1 MGAVIVALV
10 GTLMVLLAPDQV
22 GNELVV
28 VIPSADGHV
37 GTVVVERGGQKI
49 VLNEA
54 YAASR
59 VVDGGAPRVER
70 LNAGE
75 VRTEFAVTLSTLP
88 DRPSALPDR
97 PKADLVGDE
106 LVVLLPGADGHVG
119 TVVVERGG
127 ERTVLNQ
134 AYAASRVIG
143 GSPPR
148 AERLS
153 AAEIRSE
160 FAIVLGALPAP
171 PKSFLVYFLEE
182 SDEFTAESRVEFER
196 ILAEL
201 RERGA
206 PDVVVTGH
214 TDRAGRPEFNDR
226 LSLQRAERVRGELV
240 KLGIPGARIQAA
252 GRGEREPLVLT
263 DDGITE
269 PRNRRVEISVR

>member
-1 MGAVIVALV
+1 MGAVIVALI
-10 GTLMVLLAPDQV
+10 GTLMVFLAPDQV
-22 GNELVV
+22 GDELVV
-28 VIPSADGHV
+28 VVPSADGHV
-37 GTVVVERGGQKI
+37 GTVVVERGRQKI
-49 VLNEA
+49 VLNQA

-75 VRTEFAVTLSTLP
+75 VRTEFAAALSTLP
-88 DRPSALPDR
+88 DRP
-97 PKADLVGDE
+97 KAELVGDE

-119 TVVVERGG
+119 AVVVERRG

-134 AYAASRVIG
+134 AYAASRIVG

-148 AERLS
+148 GERMS

-171 PKSFLVYFLEE
+171 PKSFLVYFLEAT
-182 SDEFTAESRVEFER
+182 DEFTAESRVEFEK
-196 ILAEL
+196 ILGEL

-206 PDVVVTGH
+206 PDVVVIGH
-214 TDRAGRPEFNDR
+214 TDRAGSPEFNDR

-240 KLGIPGARIQAA
+240 RLGIPGARIEAA
-252 GRGEREPLVLT
+252 GRGEREPLIAT
-263 DDGITE
+263 DDGIPE
-269 PRNRRVEISVR
+269 PRNRRVEINVR